1 MAQALAA
8 FAAAFACFLNIRT
21 FSSDPGP
28 SLRAGA
34 RWHQGPL
41 TSALR
46 QADPARVVGNK
57 SSAVPS
63 EIARGTTYR
72 AILALG
78 SDSGYYKTCADFAC
92 NIDFDGSEPN
102 SG

>member
-57 SSAVPS
+57 SSATALGDFQPPAF
-63 EIARGTTYR
+63 ARG
-72 AILALG
+72 
-78 SDSGYYKTCADFAC
+78 D
-92 NIDFDGSEPN
+92 NVHMP
-102 SG
+102 